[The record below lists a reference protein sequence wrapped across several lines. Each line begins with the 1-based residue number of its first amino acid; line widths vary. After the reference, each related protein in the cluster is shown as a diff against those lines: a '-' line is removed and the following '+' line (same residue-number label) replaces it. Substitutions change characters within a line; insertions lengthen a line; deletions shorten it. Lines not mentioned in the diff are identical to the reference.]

1 VSLEFALGAAVLVV
15 VPLVLVLWPLL
26 GRQPAHAPADAESNN
41 LDVLRDQQSE
51 LEADLRSGILDR
63 DYYQRAREDLERRVL
78 EETRSPA
85 KPMAEW
91 RRHIPAAVS
100 AGFAIPA
107 LSVLLY
113 VALGNPQA
121 LEVSPRGADEV
132 SSVTMDH
139 FQGMTEKLAS
149 RLKERPDDWEGWA
162 MLGRAY
168 KALERYEEAAK
179 AWGEAAR
186 LKPDDPDTLA
196 EYAEAL
202 AVVSGGKLAGEPT
215 RLLER
220 TLKLNPKHQKA
231 LALAGGAAFE
241 NREYRDAVK
250 YWERLLAL
258 SSNDP
263 DLAQA
268 LRSGIEEAR
277 SRMGGA
283 AKAVAVSGTVS
294 LAPELADEV
303 QPESTVFIFARPAGG
318 PRMPLAISRV
328 QVKDLPYDFTL
339 DDTMAMTSDAKLSSF
354 PRVIVGAR
362 VSRTGGAQA
371 SSGDLEGFSTETT
384 PGTRGIRV
392 VIDRAVP

>member
-1 VSLEFALGAAVLVV
+1 MSLEFALGAAALVV

-26 GRQPAHAPADAESNN
+26 GRQPARAPADAESNN

-63 DYYQRAREDLERRVL
+63 DNYQRAREDLERRVL
-78 EETRSPA
+78 EEARSPA
-85 KPMAEW
+85 KPPAEW

-100 AGFAIPA
+100 AGVAIPA
-107 LSVLLY
+107 LSIVLYL
-113 VALGNPQA
+113 ALGNPQA
-121 LEVSPRGADEV
+121 LEVSPHGADEV
-132 SSVTMDH
+132 SSVTMEH

-149 RLKERPDDWEGWA
+149 RLMERPDDWEGWT

-168 KALERYEEAAK
+168 KALERYEESAK

-215 RLLER
+215 RLLQR
-220 TLKLNPKHQKA
+220 ALKLNPKHQKA

-241 NREYRDAVK
+241 NGEYRDAVK

-258 SSNDP
+258 SNNDP
-263 DLAQA
+263 ELAQA

-277 SRMGGA
+277 SRMGGV

-294 LAPELADEV
+294 LAPELADQV

-339 DDTMAMTSDAKLSSF
+339 DDTMAMTPDAKLSSF